1 MNKKPFW
8 ILASALLIAC
18 SSNTEETK
26 TTIPVVDSI
35 KVIEGHVYEAKTFEV
50 KDSTTNKV
58 LGWGYDI
65 YIDNKRTIHQPHIP
79 AVQGN
84 SYFATEEDALKTGR
98 FAADK
103 MKTTGSLPTIS
114 LEELESLGIIKK

>member
-1 MNKKPFW
+1 MTKKPFW
-8 ILASALLIAC
+8 ILAAVLLIAC

-26 TTIPVVDSI
+26 TITVQVDSAAT
-35 KVIEGHVYEAKTFEV
+35 VAGPVYEAKTFEV

-84 SYFATEEDALKTGR
+84 NYFATEEDALKTGQ

-114 LEELESLGIIKK
+114 LEELDSLGIIKK